1 MKEIL
6 LEHGNRYPDMGPEDA
21 VKLLYQSEFGGGH
34 MISDPDQSLRRLI
47 DEKKGL
53 VHAAVCGDGGFLEKI
68 GQEMCRVYLSAL
80 DDGLSPETLN
90 QMFVRTAQ
98 QNTGQLS
105 SFEGKLAL
113 LRRLCRDGGM
123 PFDPEALDQ
132 YLERCK
138 SQGYPAVSH
147 SQTYKNRYH
156 PSYRVVS
163 RRYTDYFQ
171 VFRQIDQALKNSGKD
186 QLVVAIDGMCGSGKT
201 TLGSILEEIYD
212 CNLFHMD
219 DFFLQPQQRTGER
232 LEEAGGNVDY
242 ERFRKEVLERLKDP
256 QGLCY
261 QVYDCSRQRLGRKV
275 HADRRRL
282 NLVEGAYS
290 QHPYF
295 GDAYDLR
302 FFCRI
307 PEDEQIRRI
316 RRRNGDEML
325 KRFREEWIPMEN
337 RYFAAFGIQDNSVPV
352 TAPFYGTPGPTSV
365 VSATG
370 FSLKI

>member
-1 MKEIL
+1 MREIL
-6 LEHGNRYPDMGPEDA
+6 LEHGNRYPEMKPEDA

-34 MISDPDQSLRRLI
+34 MISDPSQSLGRLI
-47 DEKKGL
+47 HEKNGL
-53 VHAAVCGDGGFLEKI
+53 VQAAACGDGGFLESI
-68 GQEMCRVYLSAL
+68 GKDMCRVYLSAF
-80 DDGLSPETLN
+80 DQGLSPETLN
-90 QMFVRTAQ
+90 QMFVKTAQ
-98 QNTGQLS
+98 RNTGQLS
-105 SFEGKLAL
+105 SFEEKLAL
-113 LRRLCRDGGM
+113 LRRLCGEGRM
-123 PFDPEALDQ
+123 PFDSQSLEQ
-132 YLERCK
+132 YLERYK
-138 SQGYPAVSH
+138 GQGYPAVSH
-147 SQTYKNRYH
+147 SQTYRDRYH

-171 VFRQIDQALKNSGKD
+171 VFRRIDQALRDSGKD

-201 TLGSILEEIYD
+201 TLGGILQEIYD

-219 DFFLQPQQRTGER
+219 DFFLQPEQRTRER

-242 ERFRKEVLERLKDP
+242 ERFRKEVLEHLEDP
-256 QGLCY
+256 RGLCY
-261 QVYDCSRQRLGRKV
+261 QVYDCSRQCLGRKV
-275 HADRRRL
+275 QADRKRL

-302 FFCRI
+302 FFCWI

-337 RYFAAFGIQDNSVPV
+337 RYFAAFKVRDNSLEISP
-352 TAPFYGTPGPTSV
+352 ASV
-365 VSATG
+365 S
-370 FSLKI
+370 IE